1 MRNKTCRLV
10 MSAIMMGAAVAACS
24 SSGSGKGDVAEST
37 SQAAAFNADSAYSYI
52 ADQVSFGPRVP
63 ETAAHVACHDYLVGK
78 LESFGFDVEQLDTVF
93 LSPNGET
100 VPIRNIYA
108 EINQDSPRKVML
120 VAHYDTRPW
129 ADRDDDP
136 GAYNTP
142 IDGANDGG
150 SGVGVILEIARN
162 AKNAATPI
170 GLQVLLVDYEDSGTY
185 SGDDREWCL
194 GSQAYAASLTPLSER
209 PRYAIVLDMVGGR
222 GATFP
227 REYFSNA
234 YARGVVDRVWGA
246 AARIGQSSRFPD
258 RVGGA
263 INDDHIPL
271 IEAGIP
277 TIDIV
282 ESANPATGSF
292 NPTWHTLDDTLENI
306 DKATLQ
312 AVGDVVTEAIYR

>member
-1 MRNKTCRLV
+1 MSNRTGRLV

-24 SSGSGKGDVAEST
+24 SGSGKGEVVESGGRM
-37 SQAAAFNADSAYSYI
+37 AAFSADSAYSYI
-52 ADQVSFGPRVP
+52 ADQVAFGPRVP
-63 ETAAHVACHDYLVGK
+63 ETEAHGACHDYLVEK
-78 LESFGFDVEQLDTVF
+78 LRGFGFDVQELDTVF

-108 EINQDSPRKVML
+108 EINRESPRKVML

-150 SGVGVILEIARN
+150 SGVGVALEIARN
-162 AKNAATPI
+162 ARDAETPI
-170 GLQVLLVDYEDSGTY
+170 GLQVLLVDYEDSGSY

-194 GSQAYAASLTPLSER
+194 GSQAYASSLSPVSER

-234 YARGVVDRVWGA
+234 FARSVVDRVWGA
-246 AARIGQSSRFPD
+246 ASRIGQGSRFPNA
-258 RVGGA
+258 VGGA

-277 TIDIV
+277 AIDVV
-282 ESANPATGSF
+282 ESSNVATGSF